1 MAVLSSEL
9 IHKLVNAK
17 VLGIEPFYKD
27 GIQPASYDLRL
38 GKTILVT
45 PIKRG
50 ERGRSV
56 DLDKEE
62 DEKYMI
68 RPGEFI
74 AALTE
79 EKLSLPNDIC
89 GRFGVKS
96 SLTRK
101 GLIAFGG
108 IQIDP
113 GFVGRISISLFNVG
127 PEDIELKLGQ
137 PMFTVEFHRLEEA
150 TKNPY
155 GSDPKKHKYQY
166 QKDFPSDQRDFIINA
181 HTTSL
186 AEIPSIRTDV
196 EHLDRRVN
204 ILEILRGGD
213 IINFFTAKVSQMTEV
228 KRVLISQEQGDID
241 VFTIFNSPDV
251 NVEYAIYDIEQEAL
265 LSFEEAELDF
275 HAINLADYDQETWPS
290 LIPSGAK
297 EVLRRDE

>member
-1 MAVLSSEL
+1 MAVLSGEL
-9 IHKLVNAK
+9 IEKAIKAK
-17 VLGIEPFYKD
+17 RLKIKPFYKD

-45 PIKRG
+45 PVKRG
-50 ERGRSV
+50 EKGRPV

-62 DEKYMI
+62 GKKYMI
-68 RPGEFI
+68 RPGEFVGV
-74 AALTE
+74 LTE

-96 SLTRK
+96 TLTRK

-113 GFVGRISISLFNVG
+113 GFVGRIAISLFNVG
-127 PEDIELKLGQ
+127 PEDIELKLRE
-137 PMFTVEFHRLEEA
+137 PIFTVEFHRLEEA

-155 GSDPKKHKYQY
+155 GSDPQHKYQD
-166 QKDFPSDQRDFIINA
+166 QKNFPPDQREFILNA
-181 HTTSL
+181 QTTSL

-196 EHLDRRVN
+196 AHLDRRVN

-213 IINFFTAKVSQMTEV
+213 IINFFNAKVSEMTEV
-228 KRVLISQEQGDID
+228 KHVFISEEQGAID
-241 VFTIFNSPDV
+241 VFTIFSSPDV

-265 LSFEEAELDF
+265 LSFEEANLDF
-275 HAINLADYDQETWPS
+275 HAINLADYAQEDWPS

-297 EVLRRDE
+297 EVLRRYE